1 MKTNN
6 HIQLTLEKLEAIPLT
21 YKAVILNKEKFIEVL
36 SEITTLNDL
45 ISIKNRT
52 FILKDIITNHKKD
65 QEGILNIDA
74 NGDTKEILSNKSL
87 MEFHGLE
94 VPLSLRWKQGDRP
107 AF

>member
-74 NGDTKEILSNKSL
+74 NGDTA
-87 MEFHGLE
+87 
-94 VPLSLRWKQGDRP
+94 SLRKDILTSE
-107 AF
+107 